1 MKIIKNSLKQ
11 SHEYIKGYVNEGD
24 IVVDATCGNGNNTVF
39 LAQLVGERGRVFGFD
54 IQDAAIEN
62 TAGKLEELKLLKRVT
77 LIKDGHENMGN
88 YVNENIK
95 AVMFNLGYLPGS
107 DHSVSTKA
115 DTTISAIEKS
125 MELLVTGGIIT
136 IVIYYGK
143 DNGTEEKEKVLDF
156 LKTVDQKKFAVMK
169 TEFINQRNCPPILV
183 CIEKL

>member
-1 MKIIKNSLKQ
+1 
-11 SHEYIKGYVNEGD
+11 
-24 IVVDATCGNGNNTVF
+24 
-39 LAQLVGERGRVFGFD
+39 
-54 IQDAAIEN
+54 
-62 TAGKLEELKLLKRVT
+62 
-77 LIKDGHENMGN
+77 MGN

-136 IVIYYGK
+136 IEFIMERTMGQK
-143 DNGTEEKEKVLDF
+143 RKKKVLDF

>member
-11 SHEYIKGYVNEGD
+11 SHQYIKACVNEGD
-24 IVVDATCGNGNNTVF
+24 TVVDATCGNGNDTVF

-95 AVMFNLGYLPGS
+95 AVMFNLGYLPR
-107 DHSVSTKA
+107 K
-115 DTTISAIEKS
+115 
-125 MELLVTGGIIT
+125 
-136 IVIYYGK
+136 
-143 DNGTEEKEKVLDF
+143 
-156 LKTVDQKKFAVMK
+156 
-169 TEFINQRNCPPILV
+169 
-183 CIEKL
+183 